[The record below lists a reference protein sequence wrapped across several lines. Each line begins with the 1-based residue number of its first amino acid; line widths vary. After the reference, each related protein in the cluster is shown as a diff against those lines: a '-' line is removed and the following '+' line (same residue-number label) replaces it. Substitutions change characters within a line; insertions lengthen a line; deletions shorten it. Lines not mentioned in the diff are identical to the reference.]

1 MIKNGKNPLITIIEN
16 ENDSIDI
23 YSFWSKNSKIYY
35 NLMKSDNEIPNEIIF
50 NPKELNLQKKIESD
64 IQIPL
69 FYNLTK
75 IDDNLNVD
83 FSSFIVNS
91 FKTSKISFFLTIF
104 KRNFKSDCFLSSKNI
119 SLLFF

>member
-1 MIKNGKNPLITIIEN
+1 LIKNGKNPLITIIEN

>member
-1 MIKNGKNPLITIIEN
+1 
-16 ENDSIDI
+16 
-23 YSFWSKNSKIYY
+23 
-35 NLMKSDNEIPNEIIF
+35 MKSDNEIPNEIIF